1 MSGSYPRFIKVL
13 EKWPVDS
20 AKKGKDLGEALR
32 TMFGKTYPQGSVS
45 VVEDEKNLNRQLDA
59 LQRLVDNTHLEQ
71 NPRTSNSTFT
81 GLEQEVLHQITTTE
95 MMATTSQVAEEAG
108 KQGFWDKLRNT
119 FVRE

>member
-1 MSGSYPRFIKVL
+1 MG
-13 EKWPVDS
+13 
-20 AKKGKDLGEALR
+20 ALR

-45 VVEDEKNLNRQLDA
+45 VVDDEKNLNRQLDA

-81 GLEQEVLHQITTTE
+81 GLEQEVLHRITTTE

-108 KQGFWDKLRNT
+108 KQGSGTNCETHLSENNT
-119 FVRE
+119 GPLQFIFPQI

>member
-13 EKWPVDS
+13 EKWPLDS

-32 TMFGKTYPQGSVS
+32 KTFGKTYPQGSVS
-45 VVEDEKNLNRQLDA
+45 VVEDEKSLNRQLDA
-59 LQRLVDNTHLEQ
+59 LQRLVDNTHLDQ
-71 NPRTSNSTFT
+71 NPRTSTSTFT
-81 GLEQEVLHQITTTE
+81 GLDQEVLHQITSTE
-95 MMATTSQVAEEAG
+95 MMTTASQVAEDAG